1 MGPRLV
7 ALAALLAR
15 RQGPKVARLLLLR
28 GQAWLADPAN
38 EQTKQALLA
47 QLQSIAEK
55 AGGAAGRMSGRLA
68 REVEKRRVSP
78 AAWERDLMAL
88 RYDIADMAPGPM
100 RAAAISAYSAQARA
114 GVHLIAGAKRPDEAR
129 RQVIAALRAEQR
141 MLRGDR
147 LSAAE
152 REQALAAVEQAL
164 VACGASREVARA

>member
-78 AAWERDLMAL
+78 AAWERDLMSL

-100 RAAAISAYSAQARA
+100 RAAAIAAYSAQARA
-114 GVHLIAGAKRPDEAR
+114 GVHLIADAKRPDEAR

-152 REQALAAVEQAL
+152 REQALAAVEEAL